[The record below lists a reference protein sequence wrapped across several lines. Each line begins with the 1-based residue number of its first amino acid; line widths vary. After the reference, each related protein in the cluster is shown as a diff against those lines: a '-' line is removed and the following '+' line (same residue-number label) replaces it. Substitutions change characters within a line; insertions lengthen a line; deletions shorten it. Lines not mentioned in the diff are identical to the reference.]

1 MSVDI
6 REERGTVQAFAQKQS
21 LTFLILLDEKGAVA
35 QRYRV
40 LGIPTSLFI
49 NRQGVVQ
56 ARHTG
61 PMNDSLIKK
70 YLGQIL

>member
-1 MSVDI
+1 
-6 REERGTVQAFAQKQS
+6 VQAFAQKQG
-21 LTFLILLDEKGAVA
+21 LTFPILLDEKGVAA

-40 LGIPTSLFI
+40 SGIPTSFFI

-70 YLGQIL
+70 YLDQIL

>member
-1 MSVDI
+1 VDI
-6 REERGTVQAFAQKQS
+6 GEERGTVQTYAEKQG
-21 LTFLILLDEKGAVA
+21 LTFLILLDEKSAVA
-35 QRYRV
+35 QKYRV
-40 LGIPTSLFI
+40 SGIPTSFFI

-70 YLGQIL
+70 HLDHIL

>member
-1 MSVDI
+1 M

-21 LTFLILLDEKGAVA
+21 LTFPILLDEKGAVA

-40 LGIPTSLFI
+40 SGIPTSFFI
-49 NRQGVVQ
+49 NRQGVVH

-61 PMNDSLIKK
+61 PMDDSLIKK
-70 YLGQIL
+70 YLDQIL